1 MTSSPTPI
9 PRMLTLKELGALI
22 QGYRKLRLWTEQELA
37 ERANLTLN
45 QIMEVE
51 SEQSNDPQTLRA
63 LALAFSFGDAD
74 VFNKPILIPT
84 SEEFDAQSESLESVP
99 EGENLEAFVL
109 LSGQE
114 LGALMVQSSA
124 LAVNRSFE
132 LGQQGDMVFE
142 ALTDYLREYRQCID
156 EYSETRIADI
166 HEEFQEYLDE
176 LKTLGVSISYASRD
190 IAPDS
195 PEEKQLDR
203 EASRVL
209 YLIAF
214 PVGEEPE
221 SFLV

>member
-1 MTSSPTPI
+1 MTQSPNTQ

-22 QGYRKLRLWTEQELA
+22 QGYRKLRQWSEQELA
-37 ERANLTLN
+37 ERANLTLS
-45 QIMEVE
+45 QILEVE

-84 SEEFDAQSESLESVP
+84 NEEFDAQAESHERAQ

-114 LGALMVQSSA
+114 LGKLVEQSST

-132 LGQQGDMVFE
+132 LGHQGDMVFE
-142 ALTDYLREYRQCID
+142 ALTDYLREYRQCMD
-156 EYSETRIADI
+156 DYTAARIADI

-176 LKTLGVSISYASRD
+176 LKTLGISISYASRD
-190 IAPDS
+190 VASDS
-195 PEEKQLDR
+195 PTDEPEDR
-203 EASRVL
+203 TPARVL